1 MSNRESD
8 RSGGPDRSD
17 GSGRTGNHRRLRPS
31 GGYRELRSFQVTTV
45 IYDAT
50 VSFCDRFVDKRS
62 RTHDQMV
69 QAARS
74 GRQNIAEGSRAAATS
89 SQTELRLVN
98 VARASLDELLL
109 DFEDFLRQRGKRQWD
124 KNDAEAREVR
134 AVGWQKDLTD
144 QTDRTDPSDHWKS
157 YSRWLEHSDPAVVAN
172 AVLCLIHQANYLLDQ
187 QIAGLERQ
195 FVEGGGYTEQLAAAR
210 LEERRK
216 QKGVL
221 SDRTDRS
228 DPADQSD
235 RAKTAPTC
243 AACGQ
248 AMVLRTAR
256 KGERAG
262 SRFWGC
268 SGYPEC
274 KGTRS
279 VEASYGS
286 VGSDRS
292 VRSDR
297 KKRP

>member
-1 MSNRESD
+1 LDGSE
-8 RSGGPDRSD
+8 RSGR
-17 GSGRTGNHRRLRPS
+17 HRRLRPS

-109 DFEDFLRQRGKRQWD
+109 DFEDFLRQRGKRQWNKD
-124 KNDAEAREVR
+124 DPEAREVR
-134 AVGWQKDLTD
+134 GVEWQKD
-144 QTDRTDPSDHWKS
+144 QTGRTDPSDHWKR
-157 YSRWLEHSDPAVVAN
+157 YARWLEHADPAVVAN

-187 QIAGLERQ
+187 QIAALEREFIQ
-195 FVEGGGYTEQLAAAR
+195 EGGYTEQLAAAR
-210 LEERRK
+210 IEERRR

-228 DPADQSD
+228 DPADQPD
-235 RAKTAPTC
+235 RAEEPAPTC
-243 AACGQ
+243 PACGKF
-248 AMVLRTAR
+248 MVLRTAR
-256 KGERAG
+256 QGKQSG

-274 KGTRS
+274 RGTRPL
-279 VEASYGS
+279 EASDRSGQS
-286 VGSDRS
+286 VGSDRT
-292 VRSDR
+292 R
-297 KKRP
+297 KP

>member
-1 MSNRESD
+1 MSSRESD
-8 RSGGPDRSD
+8 RSGGSDRSD
-17 GSGRTGNHRRLRPS
+17 GSKGRTGSRPRRLRPS

-109 DFEDFLRQRGKRQWD
+109 DFEDFLRQRGKRQWGKD
-124 KNDAEAREVR
+124 DPEAREVR
-134 AVGWQKDLTD
+134 AVGARRDRTD
-144 QTDRTDPSDHWKS
+144 QSDRADPSDHRKQ
-157 YSRWLEHSDPAVVAN
+157 YARWLEHADPAVVAN
-172 AVLCLIHQANYLLDQ
+172 AVICLIHQANYLLDQ
-187 QIAGLERQ
+187 QIAALERQ

-210 LEERRK
+210 LEERRR
-216 QKGVL
+216 QEG
-221 SDRTDRS
+221 TRS
-228 DPADQSD
+228 DPSD
-235 RAKTAPTC
+235 RAKTAPAC
-243 AACGQ
+243 ALCGKL
-248 AMVLRTAR
+248 MVLRTAR
-256 KGERAG
+256 KGKQSG
-262 SRFWGC
+262 SQFWGC

-274 KGTRS
+274 RGTRELGS
-279 VEASYGS
+279 DGS